1 MAHPSNDE
9 SLFPHAAALHEKAA
23 RSRQLCLFIGD
34 ISLGGGTERA
44 CATLAETMVSAG
56 WQVTI
61 LSMYAGSPAY
71 FDLPAMVTLR
81 RVWPGKVRMRWRVAQ
96 TIWRMRRFLKQNTF
110 NAWVDAETSL
120 TAYSTIALAGSAIR
134 HVAWE
139 NFHLRAD
146 LGSCMRRLGRYCAVH
161 WADQVVL
168 LTQADQRDW
177 HAHFGNLA
185 KLVVVPHC
193 IQTQPPAP
201 LPDSHRDRV
210 ILAIGRLC
218 QQKGFDLLLQSWAII
233 ASKHPS
239 WVMRIVGSGEERDAL
254 KTLTIELGLDHCVQW
269 TPATPAVFSHYASAR
284 IYALSSRFEGF
295 GLVLIEA
302 MAQGLPIV
310 AFDCRY
316 GPAEIVQQ
324 GQTGQLVPAGDLNA
338 FAAELDRLIRDD
350 ALRQRMALASY
361 AACYPY
367 RKGGNQGQ
375 WLAVLGGHDP
385 LEVPVAA

>member
-1 MAHPSNDE
+1 MAHPKSDD
-9 SLFPHAAALHEKAA
+9 SSFPHAPDLHGKSA
-23 RSRQLCLFIGD
+23 RSRRLCLFIGD

-44 CATLAETMVSAG
+44 CATLAETMASAG

-61 LSMYAGSPAY
+61 LSMYAGSPPY
-71 FDLPAMVTLR
+71 FDLPATVTLGH
-81 RVWPGKVRMRWRVAQ
+81 VWPGRVRMRWRAAQ
-96 TIWRMRRFLKQNTF
+96 TVWRVRRFLKQNTVD
-110 NAWVDAETSL
+110 AWVDAETSL
-120 TAYSTIALAGSAIR
+120 TAYSTIALAGSGIR

-177 HAHFGNLA
+177 HARFGNLA
-185 KLVVVPHC
+185 KLVVVTHC

-201 LPDSHRDRV
+201 LPDSQRDQV
-210 ILAIGRLC
+210 ILAVGRLC
-218 QQKGFDLLLQSWAII
+218 RQKGFDLLLHSWAII
-233 ASKHPS
+233 ASNHPG
-239 WVMRIVGSGEERDAL
+239 WVLRIVGSGEERDAL
-254 KTLTIELGLDHCVQW
+254 RAMTEQFGLDHCVQW
-269 TPATPAVFSHYASAR
+269 IPATPEVFSHYASAS

-310 AFDCRY
+310 AFDCCY

-324 GQTGQLVPAGDLNA
+324 GRTGQLVPAGDLNA
-338 FAAELDRLIRDD
+338 FAAALDRLIRDD
-350 ALRQRMALASY
+350 LLRQRLAHASY
-361 AACYPY
+361 AACYPF

-375 WLAVLGGHDP
+375 WLAVLEGVEP
-385 LEVPVAA
+385 LQVPVAV